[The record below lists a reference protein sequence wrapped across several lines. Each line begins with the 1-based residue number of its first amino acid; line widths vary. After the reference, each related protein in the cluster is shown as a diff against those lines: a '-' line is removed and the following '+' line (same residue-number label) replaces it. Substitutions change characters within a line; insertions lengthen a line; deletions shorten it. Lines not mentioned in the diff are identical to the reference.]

1 MQDAHVFAE
10 YIRTE
15 EILFKHAKGMRD
27 IIGLEF
33 HPYHEIFLFMDGD
46 TEFIS
51 SAFRVKLQPRTLVVI
66 PKENFHHFVVHG
78 AEEDY
83 HRYVFNFTAVAG
95 LDALIEE
102 KMEQLCYL
110 PASPSLCAMFEK
122 LGSHTADTD
131 TYKQGLLQRAVFTE
145 ILLEMETA
153 SPNDADYAHLSVHPL
168 IAEAVKFIQKHTS
181 TIAQVEDVARA
192 VNISSSY
199 LSHLFREELHISP
212 HRYILE
218 KKLILANRK
227 IESGCGAVQA
237 AAECG
242 FANYSGFYKMY
253 KKMFGFSPSM
263 AGKTNAKIQN

>member
-1 MQDAHVFAE
+1 MPELHVFAE

-27 IIGLEF
+27 ITGLEF
-33 HPYHEIFLFMDGD
+33 HPYHEIFLFMGGD
-46 TEFIS
+46 AEFIS
-51 SAFRVKLQPRTLVVI
+51 SAFRVKLQPRTLVII
-66 PKENFHHFVVHG
+66 PKESFHHFVVYG

-102 KMEQLCYL
+102 KMERLRCF

-122 LGSHTADTD
+122 LGRHTADTD
-131 TYKQGLLQRAVFTE
+131 TYKQQLLQRALFTE

-153 SPNDADYAHLSVHPL
+153 VQNDTDYAHLNIHPSV
-168 IAEAVKFIQKHTS
+168 ADAVKFIQKNIS
-181 TIAQVEDVARA
+181 TIARVEDVAKA
-192 VNISSSY
+192 INISSSY
-199 LSHLFREELHISP
+199 LSHLFRRELHISP

-227 IESGCGAVQA
+227 IEGGCGAVQA

-253 KKMFGFSPSM
+253 KKMFGFPPSK
-263 AGKTNAKIQN
+263 AGKSITKPES